1 MSETHETVETS
12 GTSGTASGS
21 PAVDPLALPALLRP
35 AIEATIEESDRR
47 ADIPDQLYATLRD
60 AGAFRLLTPRA
71 LGGSQTPLTTVL
83 KVYEEFGRID
93 ASVAWLVWNANFGFV
108 GALLDESANGRIW
121 GQEREPAFANSGMPG
136 TAAPAEGGYRVS
148 GHWRIVSGINA
159 AQWLVAVVVVME
171 DGAPRMTAAG
181 APDVQMCVLR
191 RDQWSVKETWDVSGM
206 RGTGSNDVVV
216 EDAFVPAGFLSP
228 LDAPLRIDEPLYRGF
243 LPSLVLPGCTAIVL
257 GVAQAAIDETV
268 ALVLTKKNSTG
279 ATLADSPRTQY
290 ALADSETAL
299 QAARLLLGSAA
310 QALEDAAERGDT
322 PTLEQRAALRAA
334 MTHAAQVSREVLV
347 TMYELASSTPLYRGN
362 RLERLFRDGMA
373 ALQHANHS
381 AFPMEAAGRVRLGM
395 DPGVGLF

>member
-1 MSETHETVETS
+1 MSETHETSE
-12 GTSGTASGS
+12 TASGS
-21 PAVDPLALPALLRP
+21 SAVDPLALPGLLRP
-35 AIEATIEESDRR
+35 AIEAASEEADRR
-47 ADIPDQLYATLRD
+47 ADVPTELYGALRD

-83 KVYEEFGRID
+83 KVYEGFGRID

-108 GALLDESANGRIW
+108 GALLDESATERIW
-121 GQEREPAFANSGMPG
+121 GREHEPAFANSGMPG
-136 TAAPAEGGYRVS
+136 TAVPAEGGYRVS

-159 AQWLVAVVVVME
+159 AEWLVAVVVVLE

-181 APDVQMCVLR
+181 TPDVQLCVLG

-216 EDAFVPAGFLSP
+216 EDAFVPADFLAP
-228 LDAPLRIDEPLYRGF
+228 LDSPLRIDEPLYRGF

-257 GVAQAAIDETV
+257 GIAQAALDETV
-268 ALVLTKKNSTG
+268 ALVLTKRNSTG
-279 ATLADSPRTQY
+279 ATLAESPRTQY
-290 ALADSETAL
+290 VLADSEAAL
-299 QAARLLLGSAA
+299 QAARLLLTSAA
-310 QALEDAAERGDT
+310 QTLQDAAERGDT

-334 MTHAAQVSREVLV
+334 MTHAAQVSRRTLV
-347 TMYELASSTPLYRGN
+347 TLYELASSTSLYRGN

-381 AFPMEAAGRVRLGM
+381 ALPMEAAGRVRLGM
-395 DPGVGLF
+395 EPGLGLF